1 MYLRDCMWLY
11 VTICPCLWLYVA
23 ICACLWLYVIICA
36 CLWLYVTIC
45 ACVLPYVTLCACLW
59 LYVTKCTC
67 MWLYVTKCTCVWL
80 YVTVCDYMCLFVTV
94 RDYMWLWS
102 VSIVFLVSILGYLFR
117 FLSMILFFSAVK
129 LSMLWGLGRS
139 TEDLGI
145 AGLRALSRYMMG
157 MSHGI
162 WWKTKNI
169 KRQWK
174 AMKSNEKH
182 MSMCKTTGDC
192 IELCGTSCFA
202 ASRLETETLEFRER
216 PK

>member
-1 MYLRDCMWLY
+1 MWLY
-11 VTICPCLWLYVA
+11 VPVCGCMWLNVPV
-23 ICACLWLYVIICA
+23 CDCKWLNVPACDYM
-36 CLWLYVTIC
+36 
-45 ACVLPYVTLCACLW
+45 W

-67 MWLYVTKCTCVWL
+67 MCL

-102 VSIVFLVSILGYLFR
+102 VSRVFLVSILGYLFR

-162 WWKTKNI
+162 WWKTKTSKGI

-182 MSMCKTTGDC
+182 MNMCKTTGNC

-202 ASRLETETLEFRER
+202 ASRLETETLELRER
-216 PK
+216 PT